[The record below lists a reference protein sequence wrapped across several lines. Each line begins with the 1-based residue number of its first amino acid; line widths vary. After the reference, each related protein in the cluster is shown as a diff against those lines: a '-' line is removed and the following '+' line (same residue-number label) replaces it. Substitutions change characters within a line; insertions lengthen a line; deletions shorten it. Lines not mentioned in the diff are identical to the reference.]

1 MTPLGDLCN
10 GWEAYFKCYGLWRG
24 LLPTSFSLKY
34 RHANIFFLSW
44 WEKDKWL
51 NCIFST
57 HPITLIPFPAQHWVF
72 LGQECDFIVLTTRSL
87 LIANADFLLVAPL
100 LCIVVRC
107 TLYLVLVKNC
117 LQLIQACFNG
127 QVHSDRRTQ
136 ISGLMQ
142 TLWLERDLEFGLCIA
157 GTLQHNVVLV
167 QMPSLVSS
175 LNTDL

>member
-1 MTPLGDLCN
+1 M
-10 GWEAYFKCYGLWRG
+10 
-24 LLPTSFSLKY
+24 
-34 RHANIFFLSW
+34 
-44 WEKDKWL
+44 
-51 NCIFST
+51 
-57 HPITLIPFPAQHWVF
+57 F